1 MSRIAIRPFL
11 FDVVCVTAFVFIGPR
26 NHDTDTGAG
35 GVFSVAAPFL
45 MSLFAVHV
53 AGLAARAKT
62 ITAGIIIW
70 VATVGLGM
78 VLRHW
83 VFDKGTATAF
93 VIVATVFLGG
103 SMVGW
108 RVVEHRFRADRTQND

>member
-1 MSRIAIRPFL
+1 MSRIALRPFL
-11 FDVVCVTAFVFIGPR
+11 FDVVCVMAFVFIGTR

-53 AGLAARAKT
+53 VGLAARAKT

-70 VATVGLGM
+70 VATVSLGM

-93 VIVATVFLGG
+93 VVVATVFLGG

-108 RVVEHRFRADRTQND
+108 RVVEHRYRADRAPND